1 MNFFPWLDF
10 RVFIFLLGHI
20 PKQNKLKAKDAAVA
34 NISSPCDKTVT
45 ASFKILEEGFIWNMV
60 KDFEIGPQRDNLVK
74 NAEVIIFRFLTL
86 FNFRAFKSDI
96 LVVYLT
102 HVDLF

>member
-1 MNFFPWLDF
+1 MKFSIIRSHNRLWLLPSLTSSEACLRGMNFFPWLDF

-45 ASFKILEEGFIWNMV
+45 ASFKILEEGFI
-60 KDFEIGPQRDNLVK
+60 
-74 NAEVIIFRFLTL
+74 
-86 FNFRAFKSDI
+86 
-96 LVVYLT
+96 
-102 HVDLF
+102 